1 MLNWVL
7 GQVTSVNKM
16 FVFDLTSLCC
26 SDSDKAFAERK
37 EEMMSIRRRSESVL
51 EYKEHAHGRLQEELL
66 LAQQVRTLAERMRG
80 HVPFVLAQECSV
92 AVFFFLSE
100 NVTVRLLYMY
110 IEPLWLLMI
119 SRAKFREM
127 FDILFYKI
135 DGTIFNV

>member
-80 HVPFVLAQECSV
+80 HVRFVLVRECSV
-92 AVFFFLSE
+92 AVFFVGERDCKVIVHEYRSALAADDFSCKISG
-100 NVTVRLLYMY
+100 NV
-110 IEPLWLLMI
+110 
-119 SRAKFREM
+119 
-127 FDILFYKI
+127 
-135 DGTIFNV
+135 